1 MLYKM
6 RIHKGDGYWSF
17 EWLTTSSLYSI
28 SIEQEKRKNKDP
40 VGNASRAL
48 FRFGT

>member
-1 MLYKM
+1 VVSRFPPQLLFLA
-6 RIHKGDGYWSF
+6 IID
-17 EWLTTSSLYSI
+17 
-28 SIEQEKRKNKDP
+28 